1 MSGTVEEYVDK
12 IGRISSEYKQLS
24 RSEVEFNDD
33 GESSPEEIKERK
45 INIYKYIKRKAIK
58 CEDER
63 IAVATLEFTP
73 KMFKYLPKKY
83 KHDKNFFIECVR
95 LLEAP
100 KLFKYADEVI
110 RSDLECSLVALNLD
124 YRLYYFASDK
134 IKSNSEVIELYE
146 WKKEVNSLPKNLPEI
161 DLEKWGP
168 DEDDKYFYE
177 NSNILTDKSHDKTN
191 IDETLSQLDVETAN
205 NLNFPNVSTID
216 STPSS
221 QQIRTTKGLRLTKSS
236 KKLTQS
242 TGLVVGNDTYTE
254 ATLDWETNGDIDDT
268 DEDGSINNQQIDDD
282 DPELPP
288 IKKQDKKGLLARL
301 FKK

>member
-45 INIYKYIKRKAIK
+45 ISIYKYIKRKAIK

-73 KMFKYLPKKY
+73 KMFKYLPKKF
-83 KHDKNFFIECVR
+83 KHDKQFFIECVNT
-95 LLEAP
+95 LESP

-110 RSDLECSLVALNLD
+110 RADLDCCLVALTWD
-124 YRLYYFASDK
+124 YRLYDFVSNK
-134 IKSNSEVIELYE
+134 IKENPEIVELYE
-146 WKKEVNSLPKNLPEI
+146 WKKEVLNLPNNLPEI

-168 DEDDKYFYE
+168 DSDDKYFYNNEKNLSLKDESTNE
-177 NSNILTDKSHDKTN
+177 NMQ
-191 IDETLSQLDVETAN
+191 ETLSHLEEEKSNLD
-205 NLNFPNVSTID
+205 FPDISIISNSK
-216 STPSS
+216 SS
-221 QQIRTTKGLRLTKSS
+221 QKTRITKSGRVTKS
-236 KKLTQS
+236 NKKITQS
-242 TGLVVGNDTYTE
+242 ANLVAGNEIYTE
-254 ATLDWETNGDIDDT
+254 ATLDWETDGEIDED
-268 DEDGSINNQQIDDD
+268 DGSIDNQKIYDD

-288 IKKQDKKGLLARL
+288 IKKKEKKGFIAKL